1 MANIQSKIKRN
12 KQNIRLNERNSAI
25 RSELKTRA
33 SQAVAAAESGDT
45 AKAEDLLRVAQ
56 KRLDMAVTKGVLHK
70 RTASRRKSRLSTQ
83 VRSLLA

>member
-12 KQNIRLNERNSAI
+12 KQNIRLNARNTAI

-33 SQAVAAAESGDT
+33 SQAVTAAEAGDDS
-45 AKAEDLLRVAQ
+45 KAEELLQLAQ
-56 KRLDMAVTKGVLHK
+56 KRFDVAVTKGVLHK
-70 RTASRRKSRLSTQ
+70 KTAARRKSRLTAQ

>member
-25 RSELKTRA
+25 RSELKTRS
-33 SQAVAAAESGDT
+33 SQAVAAAEAGDAT
-45 AKAEDLLRVAQ
+45 KAEELLAVAQ
-56 KRLDMAVTKGVLHK
+56 KRIDMAVTKGVLHK
-70 RTASRRKSRLSTQ
+70 KTASRRKSRLTAQ